1 MTTNMQFESISP
13 IKKLRAFLLEK
24 APEGFSLIRQHQ
36 VMLAEEGNFSA
47 RGDEEGFYTLKEDS
61 IQGRWWYLSKLDVYC
76 LYETITPGRE
86 VISGWGSSLAKAP
99 VLRERSFVHL
109 PNGVWG
115 PEATL
120 VKSRIKK

>member
-1 MTTNMQFESISP
+1 MKFESIPP

-24 APEGFSLIRQHQ
+24 APKGFSLIRQHQ
-36 VMLAEEGNFSA
+36 VMLAEEGNFFA
-47 RGDEEGFYTLKEDS
+47 RGGEEGFYVLKEDS